1 MEQNRKQSPENPNG
15 SAADT
20 AVGRQNSSSADTA
33 IGRQNSS
40 SADTAIGRQNRTREL
55 RQIIETLVF
64 AAETPVS
71 PARLAE
77 LAGRTASEVSAA
89 VDQLNQE
96 YDDTGR
102 TFRIH
107 RVAQGYQ
114 LYTLPE
120 YAGWVRAMYKRQFV
134 HRLSKPA
141 LEVLAIVAYRQ
152 PVTRPEIEK
161 LRGVD
166 CSGPLLTLLE
176 RRLIATAGR
185 ARRPGS
191 PFLYR
196 TTREFLRYFGLESL
210 EDLPPLEEFGA
221 LLAETAENVEQA
233 GTLAIEYPTDKPQP
247 EGKAESDPTESPDKS
262 G

>member
-1 MEQNRKQSPENPNG
+1 MNELPGPDETSEPAATGGEPPVPGPEGTAPAEG
-15 SAADT
+15 EPSAET
-20 AVGRQNSSSADTA
+20 LGVV
-33 IGRQNSS
+33 
-40 SADTAIGRQNRTREL
+40 
-55 RQIIETLVF
+55 ETLVF
-64 AAETPVS
+64 AAEAPLAVS
-71 PARLAE
+71 RLAE
-77 LAGRTASEVSAA
+77 LTGRSAAAVRAA
-89 VDQLNQE
+89 VDALNRRYE
-96 YDDTGR
+96 AGGH

-114 LYTLPE
+114 FYTVPE
-120 YAGWVRAMYKRQFV
+120 FAEWVRTMYKRQFIQ
-134 HRLSKPA
+134 RLTKPS
-141 LEVLAIVAYRQ
+141 LEVLAIVAYKQ

-196 TTREFLRYFGLESL
+196 TTREFLRYFGLAEL

-221 LLAETAENVEQA
+221 LMDRTMAGEEEEPETAGVSEN
-233 GTLAIEYPTDKPQP
+233 LAIEYPTTQP
-247 EGKAESDPTESPDKS
+247 DAREPGAGEPPETGPGAPDR
-262 G
+262 